1 MYILFRGRAGGYGV
15 AETNQAVSE
24 TNYSK
29 LSSPSYIS
37 IIFFFQSNSFKAPFP
52 RDEKDEFFLSLLS
65 PLPFPFLP
73 PLSSSHHQSPPSPS
87 NSPSFSTFL
96 SLSLI
101 PRPVFS
107 SITPPPSSPY
117 PPNSSCGQGVQVLD
131 VAKKVFWGVG
141 PCGCRTWSQ
150 KKKKLRSVTL
160 NLGCRTAIV
169 SDEIAGMALMQAVHG
184 GFLCQALVV
193 SADGWNNGSISRHTS
208 R

>member
-1 MYILFRGRAGGYGV
+1 MYILFWGRVGGYGV

-73 PLSSSHHQSPPSPS
+73 LLSSSHHQSPPHLPLI
-87 NSPSFSTFL
+87 PRLLDLSFLF
-96 SLSLI
+96 LI

-107 SITPPPSSPY
+107 SITPPPLPSPPY
-117 PPNSSCGQGVQVLD
+117 PPNSSCGEGVQVLD
-131 VAKKVFWGVG
+131 VAKKGFVGVG

-150 KKKKLRSVTL
+150 KKKTPF
-160 NLGCRTAIV
+160 
-169 SDEIAGMALMQAVHG
+169 SDSEFGM
-184 GFLCQALVV
+184 
-193 SADGWNNGSISRHTS
+193 
-208 R
+208 